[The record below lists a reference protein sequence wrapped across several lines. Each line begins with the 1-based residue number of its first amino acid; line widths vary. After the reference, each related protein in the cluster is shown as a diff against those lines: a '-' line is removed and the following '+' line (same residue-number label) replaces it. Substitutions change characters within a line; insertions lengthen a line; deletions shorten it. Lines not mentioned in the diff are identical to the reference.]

1 MIQISPDITLDASEF
16 EFSFIRASGPGG
28 QNVNKVAT
36 AVQLRFNVV
45 GSPSLPEELKTRLLA
60 RAGRRAT
67 RDGVIVIEAKRYR
80 LQARNKEDA
89 INRLVALI
97 TDAKKVRTPRR
108 TTKPPRSAA
117 HKRVEDKKVRGR
129 LKQSRRPPR
138 RED

>member
-45 GSPSLPEELKTRLLA
+45 GSPNLPEELKTRLLA

-67 RDGVIVIEAKRYR
+67 RDGVIIIEAKRYR

-117 HKRVEDKKVRGR
+117 RKRVEDKKVRGM